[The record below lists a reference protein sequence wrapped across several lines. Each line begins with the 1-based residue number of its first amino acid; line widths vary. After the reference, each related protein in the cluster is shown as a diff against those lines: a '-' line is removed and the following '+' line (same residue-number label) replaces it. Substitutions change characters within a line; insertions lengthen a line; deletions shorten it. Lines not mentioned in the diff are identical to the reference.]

1 MNENINMK
9 TKALIVFCF
18 TMLAT
23 SFAQEKKSKA
33 DNLFYGYD
41 YKNAIVEYQSEMA
54 KAPLN
59 NGQLLNMA
67 DSYFKLGN
75 FEDASKI
82 YLDVHKRDTIMSSH
96 RFNKMLQ
103 SLAKT
108 SNTDRVKA
116 FLSAK
121 QASFSNEL
129 LENADFNYELLN
141 SEMGDDVDFQ
151 IFNID
156 GNSPQA
162 DFAPSFFKDKL
173 LFSTGRI
180 QKSKSTYVP
189 SGESFLDIYVAQIN
203 SDGNIFSATPFT
215 EIPNSKF
222 HEATPYFSEEIGKLF
237 YILSNTQGGE
247 LRYDENGKNSLAIGM
262 SDTKGDLRFLLKDLS
277 TSFYYPFYD
286 AKSSKLY
293 FAANFEEGFGG
304 TDIYYVY
311 TNNGQIMSEPTNLGP
326 RVNSPGNE
334 IAPYIFD
341 GSLYFSSDIFYGI
354 GGMDMYKTN
363 MHSDGS
369 FSIPINLGKGINTTF
384 DDFGLIL
391 KDNDPDGLLGYFSSN
406 RNGGKGNDDI
416 YGFRTKENLGLKTF
430 ALKGR
435 VLNLNSK
442 SGVVKA
448 QVRLL
453 GNDGGVL
460 KEAYTNEN
468 GDFRLEIPW
477 REQVTVQATKDRH
490 SIFSVTYNENEFDGV
505 QKGAFNIGLS
515 LIDDVL
521 TEKEGKQLVKIQ
533 KFYFDTGNA
542 EITPKIKT
550 ELDKVVDAVQ
560 RFPQLKLAIESHTNS
575 KGSNRSN
582 NQLSQKRA
590 DAIKSYLIQN
600 GLSASNILS
609 ATGYGEDKLINNCAD
624 GVFCLDF
631 LHNQNERTNIVIANF
646 DEL

>member
-215 EIPNSKF
+215 EIPDSKF

-334 IAPYIFD
+334 IAPYILD

>member
-334 IAPYIFD
+334 IAPYILD